1 MLFDKVRLG
10 VQTVAIYSDIDRD
23 SKFVDMADKA
33 YRVGPNPSS
42 KYSMMKLRA
51 ILIQRK
57 YLKLLSNLNVKHC
70 IQASVFYLKMPDL
83 QRNAIDLE

>member
-1 MLFDKVRLG
+1 MG

-42 KYSMMKLRA
+42 KL
-51 ILIQRK
+51 ILTKFKVI
-57 YLKLLSNLNVKHC
+57 
-70 IQASVFYLKMPDL
+70 
-83 QRNAIDLE
+83 